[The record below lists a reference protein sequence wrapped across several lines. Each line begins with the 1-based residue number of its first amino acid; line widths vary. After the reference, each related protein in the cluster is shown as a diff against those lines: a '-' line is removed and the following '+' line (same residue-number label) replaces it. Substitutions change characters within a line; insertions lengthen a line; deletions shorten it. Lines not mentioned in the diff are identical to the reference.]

1 MVYIL
6 CFYKGVLLV
15 FNLLQIVTSVA
26 AVYKLLAG
34 DDMKGLC
41 EDEHCT
47 ERKKVNS
54 MYKFSSD
61 VLYGVYILSQH
72 EP

>member
-1 MVYIL
+1 M
-6 CFYKGVLLV
+6 
-15 FNLLQIVTSVA
+15 T
-26 AVYKLLAG
+26 
-34 DDMKGLC
+34 MMGLC

-72 EP
+72 EPWKIKVDYKY